1 MFNKGLPHADT
12 FVKHGTLRLLL
23 ELLKL
28 LDSLFGSLNHNCSS
42 GNPLMQHMVS
52 VKQEIQ
58 NYVQPFLPDL
68 QVLLNLLSSLDTC
81 YESNNSSLKRNACHL
96 EHDGNSRKKLKMD
109 TSESDIDIIIGGIS
123 SAPDIDLTG
132 NSGTVDDAVN
142 QDALDDAED
151 LKNSIGEIWGS
162 DVHSIDISTP
172 KDAESYLLS
181 KLLDAL
187 RYFNV
192 CSVLFHVCLFKPLEA
207 LILLFC
213 NAIGNM
219 SCDQSSKRKE
229 IHMNYFIVSIYLGS
243 FRRFSVCLVFWLVS
257 VRFGCCVS
265 TK

>member
-28 LDSLFGSLNHNCSS
+28 LDSLFGGLNHNCSS

-229 IHMNYFIVSIYLGS
+229 IHMNYFIVSIYLSS
-243 FRRFSVCLVFWLVS
+243 FR
-257 VRFGCCVS
+257 
-265 TK
+265 